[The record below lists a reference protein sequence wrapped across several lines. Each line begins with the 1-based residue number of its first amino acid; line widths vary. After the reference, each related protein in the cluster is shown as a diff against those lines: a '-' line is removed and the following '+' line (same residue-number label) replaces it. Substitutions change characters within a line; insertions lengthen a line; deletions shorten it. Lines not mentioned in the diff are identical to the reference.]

1 MDESVVAGLATRLLD
16 FKLQKHFA
24 LDRTNWKLG
33 KTDINI
39 LVLVLVLVLTVV
51 TPKLKIP
58 VMWSFMDHR
67 GNSSTSQRIDL
78 MKQYIDVFGVPSI
91 QTLLGD
97 QEFVGDEWLTYLA
110 ENNLSFSIHLRKDL
124 YIEAED
130 GRRFQFSLLLHK
142 KRNGRWKGWLCGMA
156 RAPENLLRLEGKNIK
171 DELVV
176 VATNIPA
183 PKTRSVFIGK
193 DGGLNVSSPIPK
205 PVAST

>member
-1 MDESVVAGLATRLLD
+1 
-16 FKLQKHFA
+16 
-24 LDRTNWKLG
+24 
-33 KTDINI
+33 
-39 LVLVLVLVLTVV
+39 
-51 TPKLKIP
+51 
-58 VMWSFMDHR
+58 MDHR
-67 GNSSTSQRIDL
+67 GNSSTSQRIDF

-110 ENNLSFSIHLRKDL
+110 ENNISFSIHLRKDL

-142 KRNGRWKGWLCGMA
+142 KRNGRWKGWLCGIA